1 MSEQRKYKNFILCV
15 NLVFVIS
22 ACGTSSQ
29 AQSEI
34 ATSVAQTVE
43 AQNSLTE
50 AAALPTI
57 TPVPTLETTPT
68 PELTLTETPT
78 EGASNPG
85 CTTSAALIAEN
96 PPDKT
101 VFTPGEYFYK
111 TWTFRNTGTCIWT
124 TEYKLVFWDG
134 DLMGGL
140 TSYAMPDD
148 VLPDG
153 TINISI
159 YLQAPATE
167 GEAKGDWRFQT
178 PWNTNFGVGNP
189 DTPFFV
195 DISVAVKPKLAY
207 GITNVE
213 YTLIRDPV
221 EGCPQNTRYNV
232 YAKVTANGP
241 IEFSY
246 YWDQSDG
253 NESSEKTYIFKK
265 AGSATFKRDWLVAKG
280 DNPKPRWIQFV
291 LTGSQAHDY
300 GKVIIDHFSICPWVP

>member
-1 MSEQRKYKNFILCV
+1 MSEQRKYKTFLLFI

-50 AAALPTI
+50 VAALPTI
-57 TPVPTLETTPT
+57 TPVPTLETAPA

-85 CTTSAALIAEN
+85 CVASAALVSEN

-101 VFTPGEYFYK
+101 LFQPGEYFYK

-124 TEYKLVFWDG
+124 TEYKLIFWDG

-148 VLPDG
+148 VQPGG

-159 YLQAPATE
+159 YLQAPTTE
-167 GEAKGDWRFQT
+167 GTAKGYWRFQT
-178 PWNTNFGVGNP
+178 PWNTNFGVGDPN
-189 DTPFFV
+189 TSFYV
-195 DISVAVKPKLAY
+195 EIGVAVNAKY

-221 EGCPQNTRYNV
+221 EGCPQNTKYNV
-232 YAKVTANGP
+232 YAKVTASGP

-253 NESSEKTYIFKK
+253 NEGSPKKYTFKE
-265 AGSATFKRDWLVAKG
+265 AGTATFKRLWIVGKG
-280 DNPKPRWIQFV
+280 DSPNPRWVQFV
-291 LTGSQAHDY
+291 LMGSQSHDY
-300 GKVIIDHFSICPWVP
+300 GKVIIDHFSVCPWVSR